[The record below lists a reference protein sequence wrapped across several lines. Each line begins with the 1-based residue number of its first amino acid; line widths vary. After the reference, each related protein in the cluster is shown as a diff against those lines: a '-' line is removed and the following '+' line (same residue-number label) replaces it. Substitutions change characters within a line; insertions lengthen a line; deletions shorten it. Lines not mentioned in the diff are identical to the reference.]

1 MVNATL
7 TPEHNLATTYNGV
20 EYIYNL
26 GDMAWIIVATGLVFI
41 MIPGLAFFYAGL
53 GRAKSATS
61 MLWMGSIVMAMAM
74 FTWSFWG
81 FSLAFS
87 RSGNKYIRNLD
98 HFGLM
103 GVDIQPSTGS
113 NAIPQLLYYAYQMMF
128 AAITPVIAAGAFIDR
143 ARLAPVILWTFCW
156 STIVYAPIACWT
168 WNLGDTTVDPPI
180 PGGWAA
186 VMGGLDFAGGTP
198 VHISSGTAAL
208 AISIFL
214 GRRKGYGTELL
225 AYRPHNV
232 FYVVIGTVLLWF
244 GWFGFNGGSA
254 LGANLRAVMAMTV
267 TNNAAAVGGLT
278 WMFWDWR
285 LERKWSLVGFCSGA
299 IAGLVAITPASGY
312 VAWPASIAFG
322 VVAGT
327 LCNFAT
333 GLKNLIGVDDTLDIF
348 AAHGVG
354 GIIGNIMTAFFADNR
369 VASFDGSALIGG
381 GWINHNWIQLGYQ
394 LADSVSGFA
403 YSFVMTMILLFLI
416 DRIPGFHFRATDE
429 DEVLGIDLAQ
439 TGEQCVVFP
448 DHFIDSNSEAVNSGL
463 AKDAHSSPSTSV
475 HASDPEKMAVAH
487 AEQN

>member
-7 TPEHNLATTYNGV
+7 SPEGNILTSYQGTD
-20 EYIYNL
+20 YIYNL
-26 GDMAWIIVATGLVFI
+26 GDMSWIIVATGLVFI

-61 MLWMGSIVMAMAM
+61 MLFMGTVVMSIAM

-87 RSGNKYIRNLD
+87 RRGTPYIRNLD
-98 HFGLM
+98 HFGLI
-103 GVDIQPSTGS
+103 GVDMQPSTGS
-113 NAIPQLLYYAYQMMF
+113 NYIPQLLYYAYQMMF

-143 ARLAPVILWTFCW
+143 ARLAPVMLWTFAW

-168 WNLGDTTVDPPI
+168 WNLGDPSAGI
-180 PGGWAA
+180 AGGWAGT
-186 VMGGLDFAGGTP
+186 MGGLDFAGGTP

-214 GRRKGYGTELL
+214 GRRKGYGTDVLV
-225 AYRPHNV
+225 YRPHNV
-232 FYVVIGTVLLWF
+232 SYVVLGTVLLWF

-285 LERKWSLVGFCSGA
+285 LERKWSVVGFCSGA
-299 IAGLVAITPASGY
+299 VAGLVAITPASGY
-312 VAWPASIAFG
+312 VAWPASVAFG

-327 LCNFAT
+327 VCNFAT
-333 GLKNLIGVDDTLDIF
+333 SLKNVIGVDDTLDIF

-354 GIIGNIMTAFFADNR
+354 GIVGNILTAFFADNR

-381 GWINHNWIQLGYQ
+381 GWINHHWIQLGYQ

-403 YSFVMTMILLFLI
+403 YSFAMTMILLFLI
-416 DRIPGFHFRATDE
+416 DRIPGFHFRVTDE
-429 DEVLGIDLAQ
+429 EEVVGIDLAQ

-448 DHFIDSNSEAVNSGL
+448 EHFVDATSVAVNSGL
-463 AKDAHSSPSTSV
+463 KDANSTPSASV
-475 HASDPEKMAVAH
+475 HESPEKAQEH
-487 AEQN
+487 AAMQA

>member
-1 MVNATL
+1 MVNFTL
-7 TPEHNLATTYNGV
+7 TPEHNISYYQDGT

-26 GDMAWIIVATGLVFI
+26 GDMAWIIVATGLVLI

-53 GRAKSATS
+53 ARAKSANS
-61 MLWMGSIVMAMAM
+61 MLWMGASVMSMAM

-87 RSGNKYIRNLD
+87 KTGNPYIRDLSN
-98 HFGLM
+98 FGLM
-103 GVDIQPSTGS
+103 GVDMQPSTGGS
-113 NAIPQLLYYAYQMMF
+113 TIPQLLYYIYQMMF
-128 AAITPVIAAGAFIDR
+128 CAITPVIAAGAFIDR
-143 ARLAPVILWTFCW
+143 ARLAPVMIWTFCW
-156 STIVYAPIACWT
+156 VTIVYCPIACWT
-168 WNLGDTTVDPPI
+168 WNLGDPANGQPA
-180 PGGWAA
+180 GWSATL
-186 VMGGLDFAGGTP
+186 GGLDFAGGTP

-214 GRRKGYGTELL
+214 GRRKGYGTDVL

-232 FYVVIGTVLLWF
+232 SYCILGTMLLWF

-254 LGANLRAVMAMTV
+254 LGANLRAIMAMTV

-299 IAGLVAITPASGY
+299 ISGLVAITPASGY

-322 VVAGT
+322 VVGAT
-327 LCNFAT
+327 ACNFAT
-333 GLKNLIGVDDTLDIF
+333 GLKNVLGVDDTLDIY

-354 GIIGNIMTAFFADNR
+354 GFVGNILTAFFADNR

-381 GWINHNWIQLGYQ
+381 GWINHHWVQLGYQ
-394 LADSVSGFA
+394 LADSVSGMS

-416 DRIPGFHFRATDE
+416 DRIPGCHFRCSDE
-429 DEVLGIDLAQ
+429 DEVLGIDLSQ
-439 TGEQCVVFP
+439 VGEQCVVWP
-448 DHFIDSNSEAVNSGL
+448 EHFIDTEHEGINIGQKKTSDNN
-463 AKDAHSSPSTSV
+463 SSPS
-475 HASDPEKMAVAH
+475 ASLHNNNEKAEVAAANMA
-487 AEQN
+487 

>member
-1 MVNATL
+1 
-7 TPEHNLATTYNGV
+7 
-20 EYIYNL
+20 
-26 GDMAWIIVATGLVFI
+26 MAWIIVATGLVLI

-61 MLWMGSIVMAMAM
+61 MLWVGAVVMSVAM

-87 RSGNKYIRNLD
+87 KTGNPYIRNLD

-103 GVDIQPSTGS
+103 NVDLQPSTGS
-113 NAIPQLLYYAYQMMF
+113 DYIPQLLYYIYQMMF

-143 ARLAPVILWTFCW
+143 ARLGPVMIWTFCW

-168 WNLGDTTVDPPI
+168 WNLGGDGPDQPP
-180 PGGWAA
+180 GWAA
-186 VMGGLDFAGGTP
+186 NMGGLDFAGGTP

-214 GRRKGYGTELL
+214 GRRKGYGTEVL

-232 FYVVIGTVLLWF
+232 SYVILGTMLLWF

-278 WMFWDWR
+278 WMFWDYR

-327 LCNFAT
+327 VCNFAT
-333 GLKNLIGVDDTLDIF
+333 GLKNLIGVDETLDIF

-354 GIIGNIMTAFFADNR
+354 GIVGNVLTAFFADSR
-369 VASFDGSALIGG
+369 VASFDGSDPIDG
-381 GWINHNWIQLGYQ
+381 GWINHNWVQLGYQ

-403 YSFVMTMILLFLI
+403 YSFVLTMILLFLI
-416 DRIPGFHFRATDE
+416 DRIPGCHFRVSE
-429 DEVLGIDLAQ
+429 EEEVLGIDLAQ

-448 DHFIDSNSEAVNSGL
+448 EHFISSGEAVNVSGGL
-463 AKDAHSSPSTSV
+463 AKDPPHSSTSGSESG
-475 HASDPEKMAVAH
+475 HEKTTEIAA
-487 AEQN
+487 AQA